1 MLNDPTATRIAAF
14 ERDAAGRSEAA
25 APQLDARQPDGARS
39 HALRPGGGPHVE
51 ELSDA
56 SAAEWDDYV
65 AAQPGATLYHLRA
78 WKLVAERAYSMRA
91 PFLIARDESTG
102 AVRGALPLFVVD
114 RPFGRYVTS
123 GLFGAYGP
131 LLADDEA
138 AARALLLSAQ
148 RVTDAVGGRLLHL
161 KILGQA
167 PQPVAFDRRQ
177 IWVTAHL
184 PLARDWKTVWE
195 GLTRNMRNQVR
206 RARQNDLRLVAGNH
220 RIDDF
225 YDVLAENMHRKG
237 SPIYGRA
244 FMRELVDGLGDRA
257 EVVTLCR
264 GEETVAAALTVAFNG
279 VLYVP
284 FASSRP
290 RHFSLK
296 PNHLLYW
303 EIIQRGCERG
313 LSVLDFGTSMRGQS
327 TLEFKLHWHPELL
340 PIVSHLYSGT
350 ASLSDAAPTIV
361 PTGRAVQWGMK
372 AWQWLPR
379 GVADALGPRVMRW
392 TA

>member
-25 APQLDARQPDGARS
+25 APHPDARQPDGARL

-51 ELSDA
+51 ELSEA
-56 SAAEWDDYV
+56 SAADWDAYV

-91 PFLIARDESTG
+91 PFLIARDESSG

-161 KILGQA
+161 KILGQD
-167 PQPVAFDRRQ
+167 PLPVAFDRQ
-177 IWVTAHL
+177 EIWVTAHL
-184 PLARDWKTVWE
+184 PLARDWKTVWD
-195 GLTRNMRNQVR
+195 GLARNMRNQVR
-206 RARQNDLRLVAGNH
+206 RARQNDLRLVAGND
-220 RIDDF
+220 RLDDF

-244 FMRELVDGLGDRA
+244 FMRELVEGLGDRA
-257 EVVTLCR
+257 EVVTLRR

-284 FASSRP
+284 FASSRA

-327 TLEFKLHWHPELL
+327 TIEFKLHWHPELL
-340 PIVSHLYSGT
+340 PVVSHLYSGT
-350 ASLSDAAPTIV
+350 ASLSDASPTIV
-361 PTGRAVQWGMK
+361 PTGRAVRWGMK
-372 AWQWLPR
+372 AWQLLPR
-379 GVADALGPRVMRW
+379 GLADALGPRVLRW

>member
-1 MLNDPTATRIAAF
+1 MLNDPTATPIGALGG
-14 ERDAAGRSEAA
+14 EAAGRSEAA

-244 FMRELVDGLGDRA
+244 FLPELCASARDRA
-257 EVVTLCR
+257 C
-264 GEETVAAALTVAFNG
+264 G
-279 VLYVP
+279 
-284 FASSRP
+284 
-290 RHFSLK
+290 
-296 PNHLLYW
+296 
-303 EIIQRGCERG
+303 
-313 LSVLDFGTSMRGQS
+313 
-327 TLEFKLHWHPELL
+327 
-340 PIVSHLYSGT
+340 
-350 ASLSDAAPTIV
+350 
-361 PTGRAVQWGMK
+361 
-372 AWQWLPR
+372 
-379 GVADALGPRVMRW
+379 
-392 TA
+392 